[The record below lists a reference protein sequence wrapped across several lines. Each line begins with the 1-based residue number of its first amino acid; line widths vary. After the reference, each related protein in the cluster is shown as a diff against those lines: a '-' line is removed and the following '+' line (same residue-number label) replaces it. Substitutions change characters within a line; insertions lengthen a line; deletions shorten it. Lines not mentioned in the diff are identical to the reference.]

1 MCRFAVSFA
10 ALAWVEC
17 GGVVGAGYAGAL
29 RGGDVLFE
37 GWYATSSQ
45 DAAQGD
51 DIDAVGI
58 CQGKGANPALWAFLG
73 LLRGVLRGL
82 WCLLGLFCVLGH
94 GF

>member
-58 CQGKGANPALWAFLG
+58 WPGKG
-73 LLRGVLRGL
+73 R
-82 WCLLGLFCVLGH
+82 
-94 GF
+94 